1 MDRRLLGTLIAF
13 SALLGLVWL
22 LVRVLEP
29 FLPALGWGMVIAIA
43 SFPLYQ
49 RLADRTGGPRL
60 RAPLLM
66 TTLIFLVVLVP
77 VIVLATLLVGELL
90 QAENF
95 MGQAGEGGISNIGKT
110 LQQHPLFG
118 PLLDKAYR
126 LAQSA
131 GIDLRA
137 TAAQA
142 AKATLGLLT
151 SGITSLITNFFQ
163 ALLNLLLVMV
173 ILFFLYRDGPLLES
187 AFWEL
192 VNLPAD
198 EQERQRTVAH
208 GIISGV
214 VFGVLLTALAQ
225 GILGGIGFWF
235 AGLPSPLL
243 FGFLTF
249 VASLVPVVGTLL
261 VWVPAAIYLFATD
274 HTTMAVVFV
283 AWNVFAV
290 GGADNILRPILIGSR
305 VEMPV
310 ELTMLG
316 ALGGL
321 FSFGMLGLVIGPLII
336 AAALLAF
343 RLLVATQA
351 NARARE

>member
-1 MDRRLLGTLIAF
+1 MDRRLLGTLIAYT
-13 SALLGLVWL
+13 ALAGLVWL
-22 LVRVLEP
+22 LFRVLEP
-29 FLPALGWGMVIAIA
+29 FLPAIGWALVIAIA
-43 SFPLYQ
+43 SFPLY
-49 RLADRTGGPRL
+49 RRFADRVGGPRL

-66 TTLIFLVVLVP
+66 TTLVFLVVIVP
-77 VIVLATLLVGELL
+77 VVFIAVSLVAELL
-90 QAENF
+90 QAQIF
-95 MGQAGEGGISNIGKT
+95 MDQAGEGGVSRIART
-110 LQQHPLFG
+110 LQQHPVIG
-118 PLLDKAYR
+118 PWIEKAHR

-137 TAAQA
+137 TTAQA
-142 AKATLGLLT
+142 AKAILGILT
-151 SGITSLITNFFQ
+151 SGVTSLIANVFQ

-173 ILFFLYRDGPLLES
+173 VLFFLYRDGPVLET
-187 AFWEL
+187 AFWKL

-198 EQERQRTVAH
+198 EQEHQRTVAH
-208 GIISGV
+208 GIVSAT
-214 VFGVLLTALAQ
+214 VFGVLVTALVQ
-225 GILGGIGFWF
+225 GVLGGIGFWF

-274 HTTMAVVFV
+274 NTTMAIVFV
-283 AWNVFAV
+283 AWFVLAV
-290 GGADNILRPILIGSR
+290 GGADNILRPFLIGSR
-305 VEMPV
+305 VEMPL

-321 FSFGMLGLVIGPLII
+321 FAFGMLGLVIGPLII

-343 RLLVATQA
+343 RLLVAVHSSPQA
-351 NARARE
+351 PE